1 MGCFGTIIALFSQN
15 LCFFKILFVHLHPKC
30 VINLILSKSMKMK
43 MIIVAALA
51 FVGLTATAQ
60 RQEKVVDR
68 VDQRT
73 VQEFDH
79 QDVTKKFK
87 SHLFVDIQ
95 GGAQYT
101 LGEAKFGDLIS
112 PNVQLGLGYQFTPW
126 FAARLQANGWQSKG
140 GWNGHY
146 SPAQIGQEPFNAN
159 YKFKYVAPGIDLI
172 FSLTDLIGGWN
183 PERFF
188 SAAIFVGGGAN
199 IAWDNG
205 ELNQIANS
213 LPTLAGYNLEYKW
226 DGTKVNPF
234 GRGGLQLGFRL
245 SPAVSLLLEGN
256 ANILTDKYNSKKADN
271 PDWYFNALAG
281 LRINLGKAVETE
293 THDVYRDVVVY
304 DTIYKY
310 VTIPEPVKKI
320 EKVRRDVFFEINKY
334 EIQASE
340 AGKIQEVADFL
351 KENPNAKVQ
360 VTGYADVQT
369 GNAKINDR
377 LARQRADVVVKA
389 LIEQYEIAADRISYD
404 SKGDRE
410 QPFAENDKNR
420 VSIMIAE

>member
-1 MGCFGTIIALFSQN
+1 M
-15 LCFFKILFVHLHPKC
+15 HPKW

-43 MIIVAALA
+43 LIIVAALA
-51 FVGLTATAQ
+51 FVGLNATAQ

-101 LGEAKFGDLIS
+101 LGEAKFDKLIS
-112 PNVQLGLGYQFTPW
+112 PNVQLALGYQFNPW

-146 SPAQIGQEPFNAN
+146 SPAQIGQEPFNAD
-159 YKFKYVAPGIDLI
+159 YKFKYVAPGIDFI

-188 SAAIFVGGGAN
+188 SAALFIGGGAN
-199 IAWDNG
+199 IAWGND
-205 ELNQIANS
+205 ELNDIARS
-213 LPTLAGYNLEYKW
+213 LPTLAGYNLEYQW

-245 SPAVSLLLEGN
+245 SPAVTLLLEGN

>member
-1 MGCFGTIIALFSQN
+1 
-15 LCFFKILFVHLHPKC
+15 
-30 VINLILSKSMKMK
+30 MKMK

-140 GWNGHY
+140 GWNSLQVTNWSTGNRLELN
-146 SPAQIGQEPFNAN
+146 STN
-159 YKFKYVAPGIDLI
+159 YKWNYVAPGIDLI

-188 SAAIFVGGGAN
+188 SAAVFVGGGVN
-199 IAWDNG
+199 IAWKNDDAINIDRVAQNIQFNEG
-205 ELNQIANS
+205 KPL
-213 LPTLAGYNLEYKW
+213 YNLEYLW

-234 GRGGLQLGFRL
+234 GRAGLQLGFRL
-245 SPAVSLLLEGN
+245 SPAVSILVEGN

-334 EIQASE
+334 EILASE
-340 AGKIQEVADFL
+340 SGKIKEVADFL
-351 KENPNAKVQ
+351 KENPKAKVQ

-369 GNAKINDR
+369 GNPKINDR